1 MKLRTVTVLTLAGIG
16 GFWSAVSAADQIVE
30 YQVSNGV
37 FDDGGTVSGT
47 FTYDF
52 TSEAYTAVDLVTSAT
67 TNPSGNIPQN
77 GFGFSFPGATYTSPI
92 SPSTANIDGVD
103 EAATTGTD
111 RIDLVF
117 TTPLS
122 ASGVTGLK
130 TSSFEIQSGQFS
142 RDLTSGE
149 VAPVPLPPSSVL
161 LLSGVGALLWGR
173 RRSSA
178 KTLAAS
184 RSSSV
189 SC

>member
-1 MKLRTVTVLTLAGIG
+1 MKSRTVTVLTLAGICG
-16 GFWSAVSAADQIVE
+16 LWSAVSAADQIVE

-52 TSEAYTAVDLVTSAT
+52 TSEAYTAVDLTTTAT
-67 TNPSGNIPQN
+67 TNPAGNIPQN
-77 GFGFSFPGATYTSPI
+77 GFGFTFPGATYTSAI

-103 EAATTGTD
+103 EAASSGTD

-122 ASGVTGLK
+122 ATGVTDLR
-130 TSSFEIQSGQFS
+130 TTSFESQSLGQFS

-149 VAPVPLPPSSVL
+149 VAPVPLPPSGIL
-161 LLSGVGALLWGR
+161 LISGVGALLWSR

-178 KTLAAS
+178 KTAAA
-184 RSSSV
+184 
-189 SC
+189 